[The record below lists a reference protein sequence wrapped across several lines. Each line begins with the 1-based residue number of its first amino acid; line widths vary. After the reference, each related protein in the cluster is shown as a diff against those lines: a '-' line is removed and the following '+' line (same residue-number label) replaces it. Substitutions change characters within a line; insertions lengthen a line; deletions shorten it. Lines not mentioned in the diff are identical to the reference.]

1 MMSSLQMTRK
11 PNLYLLGAAYGLGW
25 AIITMLTEA
34 WMADSL
40 MAFQDIRNYAFHLAL
55 AWIPSVILTR
65 LSGAW
70 LARRTAWTIVPCGLL
85 LLVVAI
91 NMWALS
97 FVLYMGGLEGVNTVA
112 YVGTIVMTVMPIVGR
127 DLHWV
132 IMALAILNCWDLRRR
147 MNPKAGEQFR

>member
-1 MMSSLQMTRK
+1 MNSSLQVTRK
-11 PNLYLLGAAYGLGW
+11 PNLYRLGAAYGLGW
-25 AIITMLTEA
+25 AIVTMFTEA
-34 WMADSL
+34 WMTGSFVT
-40 MAFQDIRNYAFHLAL
+40 FQHILSYAFHLVFAL
-55 AWIPSVILTR
+55 IPTVILTR

-112 YVGTIVMTVMPIVGR
+112 YVGTIVMTVMPIVSR

-147 MNPKAGEQFR
+147 MMPASVQG

>member
-1 MMSSLQMTRK
+1 MTRK

-25 AIITMLTEA
+25 AIVTMVTLA

-40 MAFQDIRNYAFHLAL
+40 MAFRDIRNYAFHLVFAL
-55 AWIPSVILTR
+55 IPTVILTR
-65 LSGAW
+65 LSGGW

-85 LLVVAI
+85 LLMVAI
-91 NMWALS
+91 NMMALS
-97 FVLYMGGLEGVNTVA
+97 FLLFAGGLEALNYMAFVGVFL
-112 YVGTIVMTVMPIVGR
+112 MTVVPIVGR

-147 MNPKAGEQFR
+147 MMRASSQPQP

>member
-1 MMSSLQMTRK
+1 MNSSLQVTRK

-25 AIITMLTEA
+25 AIVTMSTEA
-34 WMADSL
+34 WMSGSFVT
-40 MAFQDIRNYAFHLAL
+40 FQHILSYAFHLAFAL
-55 AWIPSVILTR
+55 IPAVILTR
-65 LSGAW
+65 LSGGW

-85 LLVVAI
+85 LLMVAI
-91 NMWALS
+91 NMRALS
-97 FVLYMGGLEGVNTVA
+97 FVLFMGGLEGLNPMA

-147 MNPKAGEQFR
+147 MMPSSACPQP